1 MPLRQETTA
10 LRRAATLEYVP
21 SACNAASTAAVRS
34 ADSVIGRP
42 RPVLSR
48 QSASTTVRMSV
59 CSAGWK
65 QPIRR
70 SWWKH
75 HSLSSRA
82 AFSVATGFTATPDG
96 EMRLIWHAW
105 DCGVAGFLGLAA
117 CSRHALSGWGRRD
130 GTRGEKEVSI
140 GT

>member
-1 MPLRQETTA
+1 M
-10 LRRAATLEYVP
+10 LECVP
-21 SACNAASTAAVRS
+21 SACSAASTAAVRS
-34 ADSVIGRP
+34 ADSVIGLP

-65 QPIRR
+65 QPMRR

-82 AFSVATGFTATPDG
+82 ALSVAIGCTTTLGG
-96 EMRLIWHAW
+96 EVRLI
-105 DCGVAGFLGLAA
+105 G
-117 CSRHALSGWGRRD
+117 
-130 GTRGEKEVSI
+130 
-140 GT
+140 